1 MQKETEI
8 KLRVSR
14 ETLAALR
21 EHPLL
26 KKRNKAGWERRE
38 LFNQYFD
45 TAERDLAKAKI
56 ALRIRRDGEEFIQTL
71 KTRGHSV
78 AGLSERSEYDWSL
91 SKAKLDLKKLNDE
104 CWPEALAD
112 LDKKQLQAIFT
123 TDFVRERAE
132 IAWGRGKTK
141 VVIEAALDLGKVVA
155 AGQEEELCELE
166 LELRQGEPHALLEL
180 AAELAADLALM
191 PCDISKAERG
201 YRLFD
206 ANSYSLSLPLP
217 ELNPEMAL
225 DQVFAAL
232 AWHLLG
238 SSQRLAEQ
246 YRFNGH
252 WRLLVDWVEQLVE
265 LRALVGSLG
274 QAAPRASSHE
284 LRLSLD
290 TLLGDWRPRVQAGQL
305 DEAVRQAAPAQF
317 AEELQGKRWGLFS
330 LNTSRWLLASAWTV
344 ERNNRGN
351 RQGAAVLGNWLPHL
365 LAEEAVAL
373 QLGRYQQQPED
384 LAEQLPRIERLQ
396 VWLRLAR
403 HVLEVP
409 EVDRLYGELNKLREL
424 ANRPLDEEC
433 LDARVQQAQTVL
445 TSKAWKALLR
455 W

>member
-45 TAERDLAKAKI
+45 TPERDLAKAKI
-56 ALRIRRDGEEFIQTL
+56 ALRIRRDGEAFIQTL
-71 KTRGHSV
+71 KTRGQSV
-78 AGLSERSEYDWSL
+78 AGLSERHEYDWAL

-104 CWPEALAD
+104 CWPAALAE

-123 TDFVRERAE
+123 TDFIRERAE
-132 IAWGRGKTK
+132 IAWGRGKSK
-141 VVIEAALDLGKVVA
+141 VVIEAALDLGKVIA
-155 AGQEEELCELE
+155 AGQEEDLCELE
-166 LELRQGEPHALLEL
+166 LELRQGEPQALLEL
-180 AAELAADLALM
+180 AAELAAELPLM

-206 ANSYSLSLPLP
+206 AHSYSLSLPVP
-217 ELNPEMAL
+217 ELNPELAL
-225 DQVFAAL
+225 DQAFAAL

-290 TLLGDWRPRVQAGQL
+290 ALLGDWRPRVQAGQL

-317 AEELQGKRWGLFS
+317 AEELQGTRWGLFS
-330 LNTSRWLLASAWTV
+330 LNTSRWLLTSAWTA

-403 HVLEVP
+403 QVLEVP

-445 TSKAWKALLR
+445 TSKAWKVLLR
-455 W
+455 L

>member
-45 TAERDLAKAKI
+45 TPERDLAKAKI
-56 ALRIRRDGEEFIQTL
+56 ALRIRRDGEAFIQTL
-71 KTRGHSV
+71 KTRGQSV
-78 AGLSERSEYDWSL
+78 AGLSERHEYDWAL

-123 TDFVRERAE
+123 TDFIRERAE
-132 IAWGRGKTK
+132 IAWGRGKSK
-141 VVIEAALDLGKVVA
+141 VLIEAALDLGKVIA
-155 AGQEEELCELE
+155 AGQEEDLCELE
-166 LELRQGEPHALLEL
+166 LELRQGEPQALLEL

-217 ELNPEMAL
+217 ELNPALAL
-225 DQVFAAL
+225 DQAFAAL

-284 LRLSLD
+284 LRLNLD
-290 TLLGDWRPRVQAGQL
+290 ALLGDWRPRVQAGQL

-330 LNTSRWLLASAWTV
+330 LNTSRWLLTNAWTA

-403 HVLEVP
+403 QVLEVP

-445 TSKAWKALLR
+445 TSKAWKVLLR
-455 W
+455 L